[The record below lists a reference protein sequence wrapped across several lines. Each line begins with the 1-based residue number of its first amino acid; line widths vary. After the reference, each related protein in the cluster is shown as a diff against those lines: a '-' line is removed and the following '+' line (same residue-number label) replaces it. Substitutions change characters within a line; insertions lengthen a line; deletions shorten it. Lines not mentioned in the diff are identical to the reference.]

1 MGTSPYGNLPL
12 VLIGIAVLCLYAA
25 YYFLRFPQPP
35 TIGDTGMLVMRGM
48 ALFSGALGVALIYL
62 GLSIASDSTEW
73 PG

>member
-12 VLIGIAVLCLYAA
+12 VLIGIAALCLYAA
-25 YYFLRFPQPP
+25 YYFLTFPQPP
-35 TIGDTGMLVMRGM
+35 TIGDSGMLVMRGM
-48 ALFSGALGVALIYL
+48 SLLSGALGIALIYL